1 MIPFLRALVA
11 VVLSSPLGLSAGPTL
26 STDNPVEADRL
37 VRVQGIEVMP
47 SPAGPVVVLKIGNR
61 SIPVFIE
68 PLVAH
73 SIQMAIAGQTPARP
87 LSHDLMHTILES
99 LDAKVTQV
107 VLSLKDGTYRGAL
120 TIDVAGKPKV
130 FDARSS
136 DAIALA
142 VRFKAPIL
150 LDPSLVESVGVER
163 RAEPRPD
170 PI

>member
-1 MIPFLRALVA
+1 MIPILRALA
-11 VVLSSPLGLSAGPTL
+11 AIILAAPLGLSAGPTL
-26 STDNPVEADRL
+26 STESPAEADRL

-47 SPAGPVVVLKIGNR
+47 SPGGPVVVLKIGNR

-87 LSHDLMHTILES
+87 LTHDLMHTILES

-107 VLSLKDGTYRGAL
+107 VLTLKDGVYRGAL
-120 TIDVAGKPKV
+120 TISVAGQPKV

-142 VRFKAPIL
+142 VRFSAPIL
-150 LDPSLVESVGVER
+150 LDPALVESVGVER

-170 PI
+170 PT

>member
-1 MIPFLRALVA
+1 
-11 VVLSSPLGLSAGPTL
+11 
-26 STDNPVEADRL
+26 
-37 VRVQGIEVMP
+37 
-47 SPAGPVVVLKIGNR
+47 
-61 SIPVFIE
+61 VFIE

-87 LSHDLMHTILES
+87 LAHDLMHTILES

-107 VLSLKDGTYRGAL
+107 VLTLKDGTYRGAL

>member
-1 MIPFLRALVA
+1 MLDA
-11 VVLSSPLGLSAGPTL
+11 VQI
-26 STDNPVEADRL
+26 D
-37 VRVQGIEVMP
+37 
-47 SPAGPVVVLKIGNR
+47 
-61 SIPVFIE
+61 
-68 PLVAH
+68 AH
-73 SIQMAIAGQTPARP
+73 LNQ
-87 LSHDLMHTILES
+87 S
-99 LDAKVTQV
+99 LDIGSARLQ
-107 VLSLKDGTYRGAL
+107 DGTYRGAL